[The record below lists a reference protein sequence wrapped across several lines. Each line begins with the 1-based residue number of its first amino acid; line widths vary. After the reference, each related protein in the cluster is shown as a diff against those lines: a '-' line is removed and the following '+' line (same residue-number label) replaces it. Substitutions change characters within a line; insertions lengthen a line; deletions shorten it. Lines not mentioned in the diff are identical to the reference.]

1 MNDPSD
7 CSEQT
12 KDKRL
17 ACQTSACM
25 VICPIMAFVVSL
37 TGVKFGM
44 RSYFFRYH

>member
-17 ACQTSACM
+17 TCQTSAYM

-44 RSYFFRYH
+44 GSYFFRYH